1 MAESTCL
8 WRRKPQ
14 KQQNKPV
21 TLECSRCLI
30 DPADAFK
37 RFSKKTGEMGHHL
50 PFFFPN
56 PTEVNAMQVELL
68 RESQSRPPEERSR
81 QEAERRYCPV
91 LLSQRLVLRAPHT
104 DDIDALAHLANNAAI
119 ATMVSRMPHPYTAAD
134 AADFVRRTKE
144 GAIGKCVY
152 AITRAD
158 NGAFLGCCGLEA
170 DEQNERTLEIGYWLG
185 EPYWNQ
191 GYVTEAA
198 HALVDMAFRAR
209 DIDQIDARV
218 RVMNVASR
226 RVIQKCGFQF
236 QGSGMVPSLALGG
249 MVPVEWYR
257 LDRKTWLSLR
267 SWGDG
272 R

>member
-1 MAESTCL
+1 
-8 WRRKPQ
+8 
-14 KQQNKPV
+14 
-21 TLECSRCLI
+21 
-30 DPADAFK
+30 
-37 RFSKKTGEMGHHL
+37 
-50 PFFFPN
+50 
-56 PTEVNAMQVELL
+56 MQDELL
-68 RESQSRPPEERSR
+68 RESQSRPPEERQKPDSG
-81 QEAERRYCPV
+81 RRYCPV
-91 LLSQRLVLRAPHT
+91 LLSRRLVLRAPHE

-144 GAIGKCVY
+144 GGIGKCVY

-158 NGAFLGCCGLEA
+158 NGEFLGCCGLEQQGD
-170 DEQNERTLEIGYWLG
+170 DEKTLEIGYWLG
-185 EPYWNQ
+185 EPYWNE
-191 GYVTEAA
+191 GYTTEAA

-218 RVMNVASR
+218 RVMNVAAR
-226 RVIQKCGFQF
+226 RVVQKCGFQF
-236 QGSGMVPSLALGG
+236 QGSGMIPSLALGG

-267 SWGDG
+267 SWGDS